1 MCPSCHKTLEIT
13 EWQKIM
19 NKDYVDSGFEMN
31 KYAMPCCN
39 ALLNLNELEYYFYQ
53 GFSKYAVIIEEVR
66 AREVCF

>member
-1 MCPSCHKTLEIT
+1 
-13 EWQKIM
+13 M